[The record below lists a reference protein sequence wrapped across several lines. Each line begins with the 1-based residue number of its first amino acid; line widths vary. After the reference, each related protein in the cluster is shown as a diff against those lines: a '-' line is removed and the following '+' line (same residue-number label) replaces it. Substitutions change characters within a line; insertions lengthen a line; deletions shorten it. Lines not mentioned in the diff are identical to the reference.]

1 MSEQSAIHLTIA
13 KADTTG
19 VPVPDT
25 VIAITAALPEI
36 NNTAVI
42 RNYYAVQALDMERA
56 LHQALPG
63 GTYDALLVKMLER
76 TVSLLRGPA

>member
-1 MSEQSAIHLTIA
+1 MSKQSVIHLTIA

-36 NNTAVI
+36 DNLDVM
-42 RNYYAVQALDMERA
+42 RNYYAVQALDIERA
-56 LHQALPG
+56 LHHALPG

-76 TVSLLRGPA
+76 TVSLLRVPA